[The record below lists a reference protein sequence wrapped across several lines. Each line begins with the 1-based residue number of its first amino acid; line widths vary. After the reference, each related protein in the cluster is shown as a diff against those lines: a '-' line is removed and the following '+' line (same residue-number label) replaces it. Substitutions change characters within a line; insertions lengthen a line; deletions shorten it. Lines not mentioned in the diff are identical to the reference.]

1 MTAANPAPGARTVG
15 VFPVAVDA
23 HAVAAFAAALGQDA
37 PAGGAAAVP
46 LTFPMRWF
54 AEPAIRSALM
64 SAALPEG
71 GGAHLLPVHV
81 EQRIALSQPLR
92 MGAGYR
98 LTLAVEGPDARRLL
112 RVTATLHD
120 TDGGEVGL
128 LNSGFLLVSTDA
140 DDLSGPGAR

>member
-1 MTAANPAPGARTVG
+1 MTAADPAPGARTVG
-15 VFPVAVDA
+15 VFPVTVDA
-23 HAVAAFAAALGQDA
+23 GAVAAFAAALGQDA
-37 PAGGAAAVP
+37 PAGAAAAVP

-71 GGAHLLPVHV
+71 GGAHLLPVHI
-81 EQRIALSQPLR
+81 EQRIALSEPLCI
-92 MGAGYR
+92 GAGYR

-112 RVTATLHD
+112 RVTASLHD
-120 TDGGEVGL
+120 TDGGEVGS

-140 DDLSGPGAR
+140 GNVSGPRAR